1 MYIWHLILHS
11 KKKCLLFCKEH
22 AFTWWTK
29 LRRIRKMPAHWIR
42 KTPAI
47 KQTNPTA
54 APTTAPTIIVVGMLD
69 ADEISETGEM
79 TVASVE
85 EEEIFEA
92 DGPVIWTTSVPLGN
106 PFWFKL
112 LFSKDWFS
120 IFIICEL
127 ARRTDVW
134 TRTAVAKS
142 NLRTLNVLLEIS
154 FMLRILTSAGETP
167 AVVEILRIYLSSLA
181 RNAAWDMGNVTTM
194 TTVS

>member
-1 MYIWHLILHS
+1 MYV
-11 KKKCLLFCKEH
+11 CC
-22 AFTWWTK
+22 
-29 LRRIRKMPAHWIR
+29 P
-42 KTPAI
+42 
-47 KQTNPTA
+47 
-54 APTTAPTIIVVGMLD
+54 
-69 ADEISETGEM
+69 
-79 TVASVE
+79 
-85 EEEIFEA
+85 
-92 DGPVIWTTSVPLGN
+92 
-106 PFWFKL
+106 
-112 LFSKDWFS
+112 
-120 IFIICEL
+120 L